1 MDLQLAGRR
10 VLVTG
15 ASKGIGFAVAQV
27 FAAEGAALHIA
38 ARTRADLDRAA
49 ETIAAATKASVAV
62 HDIDLSKPGAAEA
75 LAESCGEIDILVN
88 NAGAIPGGTIE
99 SIDEARW
106 RAAWDLK
113 VFGYINLARAV
124 YRGMKA
130 RKSGVIVNV
139 IGLAAERPSAI
150 NIAGSAGNASLVAFT
165 RGLGGMSL
173 DDGIRVVG
181 VNPGWVETERMVT
194 LMKTR
199 AQQTLGD
206 PERWRDLMAQMKLP
220 LGRPARPDEVAD
232 LVVFLASPRASY
244 ISGTVV
250 TIDGGTS
257 TRT

>member
-15 ASKGIGFAVAQV
+15 ASKGIGFAVAQA

-49 ETIAAATKASVAV
+49 REIAAAAKAPVAV
-62 HDIDLSKPGAAEA
+62 HDLDLAKPGAAEQ
-75 LAESCGEIDILVN
+75 LAERCGEVDILVN
-88 NAGAIPGGTIE
+88 NAGAIPGGTIAT
-99 SIDEARW
+99 IDEARW

-113 VFGYINLARAV
+113 VFGYVNLARAV
-124 YRGMKA
+124 YGGMKA
-130 RKSGVIVNV
+130 RGGGVIVNV
-139 IGLAAERPSAI
+139 IGLAAERPSAGY
-150 NIAGSAGNASLVAFT
+150 IAGSAGNASLVAFT
-165 RGLGGMSL
+165 RGLGGSSL

-181 VNPGWVETERMVT
+181 VNPGLVETERMVT
-194 LMKTR
+194 LMKTQ

-206 PERWRDLMAQMKLP
+206 GERWRELMAQMKLP

-232 LVVFLASPRASY
+232 IVVFLASPRASY

-250 TIDGGTS
+250 TIDGGAGV
-257 TRT
+257 R